1 MFLDN
6 MQNEE
11 LLKQEQDD
19 KLYNLEEALTKIED
33 RLRSYALLYRWLIF
47 SVILSILS
55 VFTDSQFGIWFALI
69 PLVLMAM
76 DMVKDWTTLLLIKL
90 AKEGVPVVT
99 GGPDGVGAISA
110 IPIAILLAFLGG
122 GHLVLRLAYKKVL
135 FAILSIVLTI
145 IIIYHSILNYSGFN
159 WLQCAAQLVMA
170 GICTLALYKV
180 KYGAK
185 LKTLLEVENQLNI
198 QITELNNS

>member
-55 VFTDSQFGIWFALI
+55 VYQY
-69 PLVLMAM
+69 LV
-76 DMVKDWTTLLLIKL
+76 
-90 AKEGVPVVT
+90 
-99 GGPDGVGAISA
+99 SC
-110 IPIAILLAFLGG
+110 
-122 GHLVLRLAYKKVL
+122 
-135 FAILSIVLTI
+135 
-145 IIIYHSILNYSGFN
+145 YH
-159 WLQCAAQLVMA
+159 
-170 GICTLALYKV
+170 
-180 KYGAK
+180 
-185 LKTLLEVENQLNI
+185 
-198 QITELNNS
+198 